1 MIAAIS
7 GRPCGKITGSAFG
20 WRYGAAVTDTI
31 SIELNGVPTALAP
44 GLTLAD
50 LLAREGLLERRIAV
64 EYNGEIVPRSAYT
77 DVRLQA
83 GDRLEVV
90 HAIGGG
96 AA

>member
-1 MIAAIS
+1 MRGLAM
-7 GRPCGKITGSAFG
+7 
-20 WRYGAAVTDTI
+20 TDTI

-64 EYNGEIVPRSAYT
+64 EHNGEIVPRSGYASI
-77 DVRLQA
+77 RLAA

-96 AA
+96 AT

>member
-1 MIAAIS
+1 M
-7 GRPCGKITGSAFG
+7 
-20 WRYGAAVTDTI
+20 TDTI

-44 GLTLAD
+44 NLTLAD

-64 EYNGEIVPRSAYT
+64 EYNGEIVPRSAYA
-77 DVRLQA
+77 DVRLRA

-96 AA
+96 AT

>member
-1 MIAAIS
+1 MRGLAM
-7 GRPCGKITGSAFG
+7 
-20 WRYGAAVTDTI
+20 TDTI

-50 LLAREGLLERRIAV
+50 LLARDDLLERRIAV
-64 EYNGEIVPRSAYT
+64 EYNGEIVPRSAYAHT
-77 DVRLQA
+77 RLGP

-96 AA
+96 AT